1 MPITATPTPGKPP
14 GKRPG
19 KTAANDAAERFGRP
33 EGGWRLRLY
42 SVIFESDTPAGRL
55 FDLVLIGFILTSVI
69 TVALDSVASIHAR
82 WQGVFNALEWFFTL
96 AFTAEYVCR
105 LLCVRRPARYM
116 RSPLGIIDL
125 LALLPTPLDDL
136 QVLLPQQVQLAA
148 ERRHIAQFQFLI
160 RCVRLLLSLLPFFV
174 FLAAAVLMVNNAL
187 TIVPH

>member
-1 MPITATPTPGKPP
+1 MQPPT
-14 GKRPG
+14 
-19 KTAANDAAERFGRP
+19 
-33 EGGWRLRLY
+33 
-42 SVIFESDTPAGRL
+42 TPAEPAHKGRRILALLALSATGFLAMPFLLRWLNPGAGAFDLGVLNAPALAALQFFAAVSMAFAAWVLLFPRL
-55 FDLVLIGFILTSVI
+55 FAYVRDCMEEKLFSTLT
-69 TVALDSVASIHAR
+69 T
-82 WQGVFNALEWFFTL
+82 
-96 AFTAEYVCR
+96 
-105 LLCVRRPARYM
+105 
-116 RSPLGIIDL
+116 DL